1 LRLNK
6 FIALNLPTSRRKAD
20 DLIQSGEVTVNGK
33 VPEVGYIVNQNDIV
47 SVNNKNLSNNN
58 AHEYYKFYKPKG
70 YVCSHNKQGE
80 APTIYDL
87 IGKNYLKFG
96 GRLDKDSEGLML
108 LSTDGEWLNEI
119 FHSKNKIEKIYKVT
133 LKNKINKN
141 KKIRTKITHEGQ
153 TLKIH
158 NIKAVN
164 SYAYNVT
171 LLSGK
176 NHEIRKIF
184 RFNNLVIRQLKRE
197 KIGRYTLGNMSKGQ
211 LSKIELWA
219 KH

>member
-1 LRLNK
+1 MRLNK

-33 VPEVGYIVNQNDIV
+33 VAEVGYIVNQNDIV

-70 YVCSHNKQGE
+70 YVCSHNKQGD

-164 SYAYNVT
+164 SYSYNVT

-184 RFNNLVIRQLKRE
+184 RFNDLVIRQLKRE
-197 KIGRYTLGNMSKGQ
+197 KIGKYILGNMSKGQ
-211 LSKIELWA
+211 LSKIEL
-219 KH
+219 